1 MIIEA
6 YQHKMHYQMKV
17 LMLECCEVIINMDS
31 LLIFGNGK
39 AIHAHGMVEE
49 LRKHLP
55 EPFKIILLEN
65 FKGI

>member
-1 MIIEA
+1 MLINVILINIIEK
-6 YQHKMHYQMKV
+6 HGKIVSWSSGK
-17 LMLECCEVIINMDS
+17 EG
-31 LLIFGNGK
+31 LIFSDGK